1 MLWFAAAARSK
12 PQYQKAFRKC
22 KSEAFAFRHTCRL
35 TGVATRG
42 GSRIKACIALSHHH
56 TATAFHD
63 CKQATSPWHCRNATP
78 AKWTQNGHKMDTKR
92 KFHLKWALFSHPSPP
107 FSCTY
112 RPPQSSI
119 TPPFPP
125 SSHIGAILPMLPIS
139 WEISPL
145 VGPTRGEIS
154 EEISPL
160 VGTWPIWS
168 CQGISLY
175 QFFT

>member
-78 AKWTQNGHKMDTKR
+78 AKWTQNGHKMDTK
-92 KFHLKWALFSHPSPP
+92 W
-107 FSCTY
+107 
-112 RPPQSSI
+112 PQNG
-119 TPPFPP
+119 
-125 SSHIGAILPMLPIS
+125 HKM
-139 WEISPL
+139 EISPEM
-145 VGPTRGEIS
+145 GTFPTHHPPFCLHIPPPTVIHHHPLPSFLPHWGDIAVFPHFMGNFPSRGSHER
-154 EEISPL
+154 
-160 VGTWPIWS
+160 GN
-168 CQGISLY
+168 
-175 QFFT
+175 FM